1 MSVGVMSVGE
11 ITVGVM
17 TVGIMRQPRVVDA
30 SWKPSTRHYKTPIEI
45 GGKCGDLIILGS
57 NLQIIKK

>member
-1 MSVGVMSVGE
+1 MSVGVMTVGVMSVGVL
-11 ITVGVM
+11 TVGVM
-17 TVGIMRQPRVVDA
+17 RRPRVVVA

-45 GGKCGDLIILGS
+45 GSKCGDLIILGS